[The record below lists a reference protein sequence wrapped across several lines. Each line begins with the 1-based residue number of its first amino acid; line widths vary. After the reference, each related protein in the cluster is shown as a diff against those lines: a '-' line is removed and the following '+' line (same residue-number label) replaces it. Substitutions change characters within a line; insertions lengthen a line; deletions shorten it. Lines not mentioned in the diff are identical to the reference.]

1 MDKKQYYKDLLY
13 LFENTGMAGT
23 AEVVPQEQIAETGS
37 DLQDPNTGLGA
48 GAEGIIP
55 EDQQQMQMMQNPNMM
70 GEIPMTMP
78 EPPVDLTDDT
88 AVMEKQKFVKLFEL
102 FEDLLGYG
110 EAFYEGI
117 NAIDVGLLDEEI
129 YKEMKTYANEV
140 NEITEK
146 IKEYL
151 ENVFNKEMYEKVLYT
166 YIVFRT
172 ELITSIKA
180 LRRVLKLNN
189 TENHDDISPKA

>member
-23 AEVVPQEQIAETGS
+23 PEVVPQEQIAETGS
-37 DLQDPNTGLGA
+37 DLQDSNTGLGA
-48 GAEGIIP
+48 GAEGIVP

-70 GEIPMTMP
+70 GEIPMMMP

-88 AVMEKQKFVKLFEL
+88 AVMEKQKFVKLFGL